1 MAGDVATAL
10 NQRLQQT
17 RQDIQNLQVLERHQF
32 DNLQKVSGN
41 GTQTDSSQIQE
52 RIKKLVDVR
61 TNLYNKMSNMFS
73 SKLNDV
79 TKARYAVAEQ
89 ISVTK
94 TLEDELNNV
103 DNELNDLKQEKA
115 NKKRLLEISEFEYDR
130 FNEYKEVI
138 KVLVYGGL
146 VILVAS
152 FLMKQAWFPPILGVA
167 MIGITAAIV
176 IINIVG
182 RVVDNYKRQDR
193 DFNKMVQSRDNS
205 KFNKE
210 LPEGGIPK
218 QINSLGDFLGLS
230 KCPQKSTQNENF
242 EVLGKVQAY
251 NY

>member
-1 MAGDVATAL
+1 MGDVATAL

-17 RQDIQNLQVLERHQF
+17 RQDIRNLQVLERHQF
-32 DNLQKVSGN
+32 DNLQKVSSDG
-41 GTQTDSSQIQE
+41 QPVDSNAIQK
-52 RIKKLVDVR
+52 RIEKLVAVR
-61 TNLYNKMSNMFS
+61 TNLYDKMSNMFA

-94 TLEDELNNV
+94 TLEDELGNV
-103 DNELNDLKQEKA
+103 ENELSDLKQEKA
-115 NKKRLLEISEFEYDR
+115 NKKRLLEISEYEYDR
-130 FNEYKEVI
+130 FSEYKEII
-138 KVLVYGGL
+138 KVVVYGGL

-167 MIGITAAIV
+167 IIGITAAIV

-182 RVVDNYKRQDR
+182 RVVANYKRQDR
-193 DFNKMVQSRDNS
+193 NFNKIVQSRDND

-218 QINSLGDFLGLS
+218 QINSLADFLGLS
-230 KCPQKSTQNENF
+230 KCPQKSTQNEGF